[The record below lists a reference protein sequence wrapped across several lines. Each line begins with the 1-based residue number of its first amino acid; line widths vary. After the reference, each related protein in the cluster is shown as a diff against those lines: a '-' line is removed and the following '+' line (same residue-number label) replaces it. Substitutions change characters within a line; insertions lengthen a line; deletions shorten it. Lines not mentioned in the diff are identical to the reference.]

1 MRLAMSEDHLE
12 NLQESL
18 AGIGDS
24 LRGIE
29 QKLVGQ
35 DTLAGQINYL
45 FATVSAIDFVLKR
58 MMANHAATFPFGAV
72 CEMLNNEEMV
82 MASINAHPELA
93 EEHRKVMT
101 FHLTAMLRDVR
112 ALLAQSQSSSPQKEE
127 SSDS

>member
-18 AGIGDS
+18 AGIGAS

-58 MMANHAATFPFGAV
+58 MMASHAATFPFGV
-72 CEMLNNEEMV
+72 ICEMLNNEEMV
-82 MASINAHPELA
+82 MASINAYPELT

-112 ALLAQSQSSSPQKEE
+112 ALLVQSQSSPPQKEE